1 VKALLALTL
10 AVAITASAH
19 GELRAQ
25 LEPTAPGGSLIKRKP
40 ATMDPKRQGV
50 LMKSFSRC
58 AYGRKTDEML
68 KLLRHSDPVAIDHA
82 KAETDKLSTG
92 PDSLIADCLSRSFDT
107 ETLYMQVNFTHDRL
121 RVQMMEEDYLTRAT
135 AVPTVDPAFPP
146 ARAYVATGDDLLRAQ
161 AITRFSD
168 CVVARDVA
176 GADALVRTMPGS
188 DDERSAARALA
199 PALGACL
206 LAGEQMKLNAA
217 SVRTYAVEGLWAR
230 FANGATEASGEK
242 SL

>member
-1 VKALLALTL
+1 MKAVFASTL
-10 AVAITASAH
+10 AVVISASAH

-58 AYGRKTDEML
+58 VYGRKTDDMR
-68 KLLRHSDPVAIDHA
+68 KLLQHSDPAAIDHA
-82 KAETDKLSTG
+82 KAETDKLAMG
-92 PDSLIADCLSRSFDT
+92 PESLIADCLSRCFDT
-107 ETLYMQVNFTHDRL
+107 ETLSIQVNFSHDRL
-121 RVQMMEEDYLTRAT
+121 RVLMLEEDYLARVMA
-135 AVPTVDPAFPP
+135 APTVNPAVAP
-146 ARAYVATGDDLLRAQ
+146 ARHYVATGDDLVRAQ
-161 AITRFSD
+161 AIARFSD
-168 CVVARDVA
+168 CVIARDVA
-176 GADALVRTMPGS
+176 GADVLVRTMPGS

-206 LAGEQMKLNAA
+206 LSGEQMKLNAA